1 MELAISCLQR
11 STESGGAEKA
21 FVVFVLL
28 LSLGAFQNL
37 AVTGPIETQNM
48 GMVGMQILWSV
59 VYLVTW
65 VLYVRSGRKPLRTLS
80 IVSPLIAVVA
90 FAFVSVFWSQDPYLT
105 VRRSVALT
113 LSLVFGV
120 YLASRFSKKEQFRLL
135 AWAFAICIIF
145 SFIFELLGLNPSEG
159 SPGWY
164 GVFDI
169 KNTLGQNMVLS
180 AMVFLFWKKVEPEH
194 RGLATTGFLASVT
207 LLALSLSATA
217 VVVFALLMFLLPYL
231 QWMLRRSVRGVAVG
245 ILFLLSAGS
254 ASVVY
259 GATHLQEVTGLL
271 GRDPALTGRVPLWIV
286 SAVMA
291 LQRPWFGYGFNA
303 FWLPEQTYMP
313 RMWHLLNWSP
323 PQAHNGL
330 LELWLELGLIG
341 VGLFLVVFAFYVT
354 MALRSLRNNSEPA
367 AAWPIIFLAF
377 VFFTNLTTAFFL
389 VSNSIYFILYVAIAA
404 TLCTKGSRSR
414 DALSGPSYV

>member
-1 MELAISCLQR
+1 
-11 STESGGAEKA
+11 
-21 FVVFVLL
+21 
-28 LSLGAFQNL
+28 
-37 AVTGPIETQNM
+37 M
-48 GMVGMQILWSV
+48 GMVGMQILWSA
-59 VYLVTW
+59 VYLVTL
-65 VLYVRSGRKPLRTLS
+65 VLYARSCAKPLRTLS
-80 IVSPLIAVVA
+80 IVSPVILVVA
-90 FAFVSVFWSQDPYLT
+90 FAFVSAFWSQDPYLT
-105 VRRSVALT
+105 LRRSMALT

-135 AWAFAICIIF
+135 AWAFAVCIIF

-180 AMVFLFWKKVEPEH
+180 AMMFWFWKKVEPEH
-194 RGLATTGFLASVT
+194 RGLATAGFLTSVT

-231 QWMLRRSVRGVAVG
+231 QWMLRRSIGGVAFG
-245 ILFLLSAGS
+245 IMFLVSAGIV
-254 ASVVY
+254 SVLYSV
-259 GATHLQEVTGLL
+259 THLQEVTGFL

-303 FWLPEQTYMP
+303 FWLPGQTYIP
-313 RMWHLLNWSP
+313 RMWHLLTWAP
-323 PQAHNGL
+323 PQAHNGI

-341 VGLFLVVFAFYVT
+341 TGLFLLVFAYYVA
-354 MALRSLRNNSEPA
+354 MALRYLRYDSGPA

-389 VSNSIYFILYVAIAA
+389 LSNSIYFILYVAIAA
-404 TLCTKGSRSR
+404 ALCTKGSRTRSVGR
-414 DALSGPSYV
+414 LSESGRTYV